1 MRGATPAVANALV
14 EWDSGERRL
23 REPVPSRAERLRV
36 VSAVDDELRRRV
48 GSSYAL
54 ADLVKAYGESSDWF
68 LELAE
73 RVAPGTP
80 DAWDASVTLDAAFA
94 RWARN
99 ASDAVAR

>member
-1 MRGATPAVANALV
+1 MRGTTPAVANALI
-14 EWDSGERRL
+14 EWDAGERRL
-23 REPVPSRAERLRV
+23 AEPVPSRDARLQV
-36 VSAVDDELRRRV
+36 VAAVDDALRRRV
-48 GSSYAL
+48 GSRYAL
-54 ADLVKAYGESSDWF
+54 ADLVRAYGESSGWF

-80 DAWDASVTLDAAFA
+80 DAWDPAATLDAAFA